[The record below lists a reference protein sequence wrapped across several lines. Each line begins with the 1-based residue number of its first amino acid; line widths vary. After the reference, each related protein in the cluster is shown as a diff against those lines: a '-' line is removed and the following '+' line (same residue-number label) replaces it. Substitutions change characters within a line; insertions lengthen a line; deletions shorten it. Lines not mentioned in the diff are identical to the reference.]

1 MLPPPPAVLPPWN
14 GRTFAEFVRCAAECV
29 EGEAVGRRARGGD
42 DAAGGVE
49 GADGEGAG
57 E

>member
-29 EGEAVGRRARGGD
+29 EGEAAGRHARGGD
-42 DAAGGVE
+42 DAAGGVD
-49 GADGEGAG
+49 GTGGEGAG